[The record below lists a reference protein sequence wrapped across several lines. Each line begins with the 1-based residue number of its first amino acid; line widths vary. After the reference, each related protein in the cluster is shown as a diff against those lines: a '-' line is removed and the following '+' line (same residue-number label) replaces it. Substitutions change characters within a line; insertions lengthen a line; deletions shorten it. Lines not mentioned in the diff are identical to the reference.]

1 MAIFAFNSQ
10 IGTVYS
16 SVNQETGEVVK
27 ACDLDKLP
35 SRIAFAIK
43 LEEDGTAKLYPSDN
57 GQIKVCFQSEDK
69 SLFTFMLQST
79 YEAKLKLKDIAGI
92 GAIVSSKKIQ
102 NGPRIWF
109 GVEPILA
116 PSADDL

>member
-27 ACDLDKLP
+27 TCDASKLP
-35 SRIAFAIK
+35 VRIAFAIK
-43 LEEDGTAKLYPSDN
+43 EEDGNPKLYTSDN
-57 GQIKVCFQSEDK
+57 GDVKVCFQSEDK
-69 SLFTFMLQST
+69 SLFTFMLKST
-79 YEAKLKLKDIAGI
+79 YDEKLKMEDIAGI

>member
-16 SVNQETGEVVK
+16 SVNQETGEVVN
-27 ACDLDKLP
+27 ACDVSKLP
-35 SRIAFAIK
+35 ERIAFAIK
-43 LEEDGTAKLYPSDN
+43 LEENGTPKLYNSDN
-57 GQIKVCFQSEDK
+57 GDVKVCFQSEDK
-69 SLFTFMLQST
+69 SLFTFMLKST
-79 YEAKLKLKDIAGI
+79 YDEKLKLKDIAGI

>member
-1 MAIFAFNSQ
+1 MSKFAFNSQ

-27 ACDLDKLP
+27 TCDLDKLLV
-35 SRIAFAIK
+35 RIAFAVK
-43 LEEDGTAKLYPSDN
+43 LEENGTPKLYISDN
-57 GQIKVCFQSEDK
+57 GDVKVCFQSEDK
-69 SLFTFMLQST
+69 SLFVFMLKST
-79 YEAKLKLKDIAGI
+79 YDEKLKLKDIAGI

>member
-1 MAIFAFNSQ
+1 
-10 IGTVYS
+10 
-16 SVNQETGEVVK
+16 
-27 ACDLDKLP
+27 
-35 SRIAFAIK
+35 
-43 LEEDGTAKLYPSDN
+43 
-57 GQIKVCFQSEDK
+57 
-69 SLFTFMLQST
+69 MLKST
-79 YEAKLKLKDIAGI
+79 YDKKLKLKDIAGV